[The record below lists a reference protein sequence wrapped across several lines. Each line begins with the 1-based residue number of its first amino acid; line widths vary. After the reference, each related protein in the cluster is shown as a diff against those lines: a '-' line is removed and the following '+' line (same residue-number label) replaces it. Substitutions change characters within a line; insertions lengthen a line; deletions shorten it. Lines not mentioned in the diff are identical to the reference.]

1 MEMFHMTEQPT
12 AQPTPPNVSAT
23 TTDGLPPQ
31 VATAPPAAEKQPP
44 WGSPENF
51 NPETAWELIQTL
63 RAEKGDPDAR
73 REVESLRTSKLR
85 KEMDEMR
92 EQQQSQRDALAAA
105 LGIKPEETSDTEKLT
120 QQLSALQAQ
129 VLASE
134 RRAVAAE
141 YEIPEQFQHLLTATD
156 SEGLKK
162 QATELFEFAKAAA
175 TATPPPAFQQNPGQ
189 GQGNAPLTPEAQ
201 QQAEYE
207 RYYPPTPPRR

>member
-31 VATAPPAAEKQPP
+31 VATAPPSAEKQPP

-51 NPETAWELIQTL
+51 NPETAWELIQN
-63 RAEKGDPDAR
+63 
-73 REVESLRTSKLR
+73 LR
-85 KEMDEMR
+85 KERPTPDPQLRSELDTLKQ
-92 EQQQSQRDALAAA
+92 QQQSQRDALAAA

-120 QQLSALQAQ
+120 QQLSTLQGQ
-129 VLASE
+129 ILASE
-134 RRAVAAE
+134 RRALAAE
-141 YEIPEQFQHLLTATD
+141 HQIPEEYQHLLTATD

-162 QATELFEFAKAAA
+162 QASALVEFAKAAHYAAA
-175 TATPPPAFQQNPGQ
+175 TAAPPPAFQQNPGQ